1 MSNYLQTHAQTQ
13 RFVGVRS
20 LLRVVAGSIINVSSG
35 LAFRGGK
42 GSTIYA
48 ASKAGII
55 GFTKSLAQELAP
67 RIRVNAIAPG
77 YVDTDMTKGLFSA
90 PISPRGRELTTDF
103 PDKMRDALISKI
115 GMGRF
120 GTVDE
125 IAQVALLL
133 ASNEYITGST
143 ITIDGGLVYE

>member
-1 MSNYLQTHAQTQ
+1 MLRHKGS
-13 RFVGVRS
+13 S
-20 LLRVVAGSIINVSSG
+20 LAHLLLIIVKGSIINVSSG

-77 YVDTDMTKGLFSA
+77 YVDTDMTKGILCEITNETFQ
-90 PISPRGRELTTDF
+90 IKCGRH
-103 PDKMRDALISKI
+103 
-115 GMGRF
+115 
-120 GTVDE
+120 
-125 IAQVALLL
+125 
-133 ASNEYITGST
+133 
-143 ITIDGGLVYE
+143 